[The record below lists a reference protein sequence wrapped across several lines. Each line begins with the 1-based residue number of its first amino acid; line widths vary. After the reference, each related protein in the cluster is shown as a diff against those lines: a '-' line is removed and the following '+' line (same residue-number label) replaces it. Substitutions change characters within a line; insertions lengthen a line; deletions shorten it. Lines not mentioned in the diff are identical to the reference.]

1 MADASPGIGA
11 LTPVKGLLVSL
22 VDGVLA
28 VTMDRAERLNSLTS
42 AMLTGIADVMEA
54 AASDARV
61 RVVRFGGNGRGFCAG
76 VGIEGRPQPGEPEVD
91 MVQEANR
98 AVRAIT
104 TLRRPVVAAVHGPA
118 AGVGVSLAL
127 SCDIVLASE
136 DAVFTLAFTKI
147 GLMPDGGASALVA
160 AAIGRIRAMRMAL
173 LAEKLSSADA
183 LDWGL
188 VAAVHPADVFAD
200 EVDNVIATLS
210 TGPIVALGKT
220 KHAINSA
227 TLRELKAPSR
237 ENTAGSPNSSRAVT
251 SARARRH
258 SCNAGNPTSPTR
270 SRPVVRGRSQR
281 AGGVTVGLSR
291 GPRSQR

>member
-1 MADASPGIGA
+1 MADTSAGVDGLI
-11 LTPVKGLLVSL
+11 PVKGLLVSL
-22 VDGVLA
+22 VDGVLV
-28 VTMDRAERLNSLTS
+28 VTMDRTERLNSLTS
-42 AMLTGIADVMEA
+42 AMLIGIADVMEA

-91 MVQEANR
+91 LVHEANR

-104 TLRRPVVAAVHGPA
+104 ALRRPVVAAVHGPA

-127 SCDIVLASE
+127 SCDIVLASD
-136 DAVFTLAFTKI
+136 DAMFTLAFTKI

-160 AAIGRIRAMRMAL
+160 AAIGRIRALRMAL
-173 LAEKLSSADA
+173 LAEKLSAADA

-188 VAAVHPADVFAD
+188 VTAVYPADVFAD
-200 EVDNVIATLS
+200 EVDNVIAMLN

-227 TLRELKAPSR
+227 TLNELEDAFAREHRGQSELVQRRDFREGAKAFMQHR
-237 ENTAGSPNSSRAVT
+237 K
-251 SARARRH
+251 
-258 SCNAGNPTSPTR
+258 PTFTD
-270 SRPVVRGRSQR
+270 
-281 AGGVTVGLSR
+281 T
-291 GPRSQR
+291 

>member
-227 TLRELKAPSR
+227 TLNELEGAFAREHRGQSELVQSRDFREGAKAFMQ
-237 ENTAGSPNSSRAVT
+237 
-251 SARARRH
+251 RRK
-258 SCNAGNPTSPTR
+258 PDFTDT
-270 SRPVVRGRSQR
+270 
-281 AGGVTVGLSR
+281 
-291 GPRSQR
+291 